1 MSKYDLLWKYISQN
15 KNKNLTFEKIE
26 EICNTRLDH
35 SFLQYKVDLE
45 EYGWKVKRISMKE
58 QVVVFEKIK

>member
-35 SFLQYKVDLE
+35 SFLQYKRDLE

-58 QVVVFEKIK
+58 QVVFFEEIK